1 MTDPTRLIDLEEGT
15 TSLERRVLD
24 AGRGISPPAGAK
36 ASVLAAVSA
45 QAVLSTSAAA
55 AAAVKSSSLGLVIK
69 ALAAGTVLGVAATA
83 TVSAWLAPG
92 KTPSAMAPP
101 SSGTIVAQ
109 AAPDSAPARS
119 PTAATT
125 ETTETLG
132 PKTKTE
138 LPSRHAVERPSSS
151 NELSA
156 PPPPTAPSQME
167 FSDPPRDATTTNP
180 DHPSLADRAHLESR
194 RVAEARG
201 LLRAGRTA
209 AGLVVLNGLTRDFP
223 NGVLTEEREAL
234 TIEALLGSG
243 ERERARS
250 LALEFLRRHPA
261 SPLTTSVRRA
271 LE

>member
-1 MTDPTRLIDLEEGT
+1 MTDPPRLIDLEEGT
-15 TSLERRVLD
+15 TALERRVLD
-24 AGRGISPPAGAK
+24 AGRGISAPAGAK

-55 AAAVKSSSLGLVIK
+55 ATAVKSSSLGLMVK

-83 TVSAWLAPG
+83 TVSAWLSPAT
-92 KTPSAMAPP
+92 TPSGMAPP
-101 SSGTIVAQ
+101 SSGAIVAQ
-109 AAPDSAPARS
+109 AAPGLDPARS
-119 PTAATT
+119 PAAATT
-125 ETTETLG
+125 ATTAQLG
-132 PKTKTE
+132 PKLKTE
-138 LPSRHAVERPSSS
+138 LSSRHVTERPSSS
-151 NELSA
+151 TELPA
-156 PPPPTAPSQME
+156 PPSPTAPSQME
-167 FSDPPRDATTTNP
+167 FSDPPRDATSTKP
-180 DHPSLADRAHLESR
+180 DPAVAERAHLESR

-209 AGLVVLNGLTRDFP
+209 AGLVVLNDLTRDFP